1 MLARLGLVLY
11 WLCCSLA
18 VITGLLGAY
27 IIAVGNPLGKLTGVA
42 ALIAASLVWLLGRAL
57 RFILSDE

>member
-11 WLCCSLA
+11 WLCCILA
-18 VITGLLGAY
+18 VITGLLGGAFL
-27 IIAVGNPLGKLTGVA
+27 IGDAFGVGVA
-42 ALIAASLVWLLGRAL
+42 VLIAAFLVWLLGRAL